1 MKRIINNIIIKTHIV
16 YRIYQEVW
24 YGGGDLTV
32 LYPCRYR
39 ENIELTRDITNQ

>member
-24 YGGGDLTV
+24 YGGGGFDRVVSL
-32 LYPCRYR
+32 
-39 ENIELTRDITNQ
+39 